1 MLMNKMKLDEKI
13 FSNALWGEKTE
24 ITDKIVKFYKENPQE
39 LDLII
44 DKEFFYGKF
53 IRFFFM
59 IGIVLTVVSRLLKF
73 LFEDT
78 WAAFVNEVVLD
89 IFSELGIAIF
99 GGAITAFLLKTLKQK
114 QYKENTAFR
123 KEILRRINSC
133 NC

>member
-1 MLMNKMKLDEKI
+1 MKLDEKI